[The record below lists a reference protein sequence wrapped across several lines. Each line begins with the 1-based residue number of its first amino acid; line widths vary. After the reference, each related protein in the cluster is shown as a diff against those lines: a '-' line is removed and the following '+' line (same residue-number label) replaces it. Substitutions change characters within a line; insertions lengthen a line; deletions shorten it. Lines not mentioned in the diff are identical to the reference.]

1 MRFVRLKKK
10 KNELVKRRKSTIKL
24 KTKEF
29 NRGIEDN
36 NVIISNKSE
45 AAVTLRNIADNVE
58 QG

>member
-1 MRFVRLKKK
+1 M
-10 KNELVKRRKSTIKL
+10 KRRKSTIKL

-45 AAVTLRNIADNVE
+45 AAVTLTNIADNVE